1 MKTITIYSTNLMTKM
16 EEETTL
22 RLDKIVGCTLHNK
35 KVIVHFEGHS
45 GDLNF
50 TETTQANRIYREI
63 VKYLE
68 SGE

>member
-35 KVIVHFEGHS
+35 KVIIHFEGHS
-45 GDLNF
+45 EDLDF
-50 TETTQANRIYREI
+50 TETIYANRTYREI

-68 SGE
+68 GGE

>member
-1 MKTITIYSTNLMTKM
+1 MKTITIYSTNLMTNM

-35 KVIVHFEGHS
+35 KVVVHFEGHS

-50 TETTQANRIYREI
+50 TETIYANRTYREI

-68 SGE
+68 GGE

>member
-35 KVIVHFEGHS
+35 RVIVHFEGHS
-45 GDLNF
+45 EGLDF
-50 TETTQANRIYREI
+50 TETFYADRAYREI
-63 VKYLE
+63 VKSLE
-68 SGE
+68 GGE

>member
-1 MKTITIYSTNLMTKM
+1 MKTITIYSINLLTKM
-16 EEETTL
+16 EEESTL

-45 GDLNF
+45 EDLDF
-50 TETTQANRIYREI
+50 TETFYADRAYREI

-68 SGE
+68 SRE